1 MAFSFGGRF
10 DRVMGTQQ
18 MEGLFR
24 STFWKVTKG
33 LFFGVEF
40 RWKVRSG
47 GDGFG
52 YMVEDGQIVD
62 LYSVGFIFIW
72 DPIQIQ
78 SKIFLG
84 GDLWI

>member
-24 STFWKVTKG
+24 STFLKVTKG

-62 LYSVGFIFIW
+62 LYSVGFIFIS

-78 SKIFLG
+78 PKLFLD
-84 GDLWI
+84 GDLLI